1 MFAHLHVHT
10 QYSLLDGMCRIPA
23 LIQRAK
29 ELGQTSIAIT
39 DHGVMYGVVDFY
51 KQAKEAGIH
60 PVIGCEVYVAPRKRD
75 DRIHEMDASAFHLV
89 LLAETEEGYR
99 NLMKLSSLGFLE
111 GYYYKPRVDLELL
124 EKYHEGIIALSACL
138 SGQIPSCL
146 LDDRYEEAKRIAMVY
161 RDLFGKNHF
170 FLELQDHGLPEQQKV
185 NAGLKRLARDLDIGL
200 VATNDVHYIRRE
212 DAAAQDVLMCVQT
225 GKKRNDADRMR
236 FDCDRFYLTSE
247 EEMSALF
254 SDCPE
259 AITNTEKIA
268 RRCQVT
274 VHDGEMHL
282 PHFSDLPEGM
292 DADGYLRFLAE
303 EGLKNRYQTISESLT
318 ERLDY
323 ELRTIREMGFS
334 DYFLIVWDFVR
345 FARSQGIMVGPG
357 RGSGAGC
364 LVSYCLKITNIDPIR
379 YQLLFERFLNPERIT
394 MPDIDIDFCYERR
407 QEVIDYVTRKYGQNC
422 VAQIITFGTLAAKA
436 VVRDVGRV
444 LDMPYARV
452 DQLANRIPFGI
463 NMTIDR
469 ALKENPELSEVID
482 SDPDYAELME
492 YARALEGLPR
502 HASTHA
508 SAVLVTQEDIVTYV
522 PLQKNQEAVTTQF
535 PMKNIEELGLLKA
548 DFLGLRTLT
557 VLRDTIVEVKKR
569 TGKQIDI
576 EKIDFDDPNV
586 YAMIAAGETE
596 GVFQLESTG
605 MKRFMTELKPACLED
620 VIAGISLYRPGP
632 MQQIP
637 TYIKNKSDPEQIAYS
652 HPLLEPILSVTYG
665 CMVYQE
671 QVMQIVRQLGG
682 YSYGRADLV
691 RRAMA
696 KKKADV
702 MEQERA
708 HFIHGIV
715 NENGTVL
722 LPGALRNG
730 VSEPV
735 ANALFD
741 EISRF
746 AEYAFNKS
754 HAAAY
759 AHLAYQT
766 AYLKYYYPKEYMAA
780 LLTSFLG
787 TPSKITRYVA
797 ECKRLGIRILAP
809 HVNRSGE
816 VFTVSDEGICFALCA
831 IKNVG
836 RSFSAAILRERE
848 TKGSFED
855 LYDFCSRMNRN
866 DCNKRV
872 LESLIKSGAMD
883 GLGGHRAQL
892 FNAFEGVLETT
903 HSIGRQ
909 SVEGQMSFFGAVEGE
924 PAAKEALPDCVP
936 YSKERLLAMEKEAT
950 ELYFSGHPLDAYAD
964 RLAASGATPT
974 SEISDLVEGDTSST
988 IRNGSVVK
996 VAGIISAIKEKKT
1009 KREEVMAFVT
1019 LDDLFGSVEILM
1031 FPKIWSEC
1039 RYRIRSDVPVV
1050 IQGRVSL
1057 REDEPASLIGESIA
1071 ELSEELPQKLYLRI
1085 TSDQEHTIEKV
1096 LAVLKRFPGTLPVYF
1111 YYEGTKTTKLAPKT
1125 LWVAPTQQLL
1135 QELYGLLGKDSVR
1148 LV

>member
-29 ELGQTSIAIT
+29 DLGQTSIAIT

-51 KQAKEAGIH
+51 KQAKAAGIH
-60 PVIGCEVYVAPRKRD
+60 PVIGCEVYVAPRKRI

-111 GYYYKPRVDLELL
+111 GYYYKPRVDMELL
-124 EKYHEGIIALSACL
+124 EQYHEGIIALSACL

-146 LDDRYEEAKRIAMVY
+146 LDNRYEEAKRIATAY
-161 RDLFGKNHF
+161 RDIFGKDHF
-170 FLELQDHGLPEQQKV
+170 YLELQDHGLVEQQKV
-185 NAGLKRLARDLDIGL
+185 NAGLKRLAKELDIGL
-200 VATNDVHYIRRE
+200 VATNDVHYIQRE
-212 DAAAQDVLMCVQT
+212 DASAQDILMCVQT
-225 GKKRNDADRMR
+225 GKKRSDADRMR

-247 EEMSALF
+247 EEMVSLF
-254 SDCPE
+254 PDCPE
-259 AITNTEKIA
+259 AIANTERIA
-268 RRCQVT
+268 QRCQVT

-292 DADGYLRFLAE
+292 DADSYLRHLAE
-303 EGLKNRYQTISESLT
+303 EGLKKRYCEMTAPLR

-323 ELRTIREMGFS
+323 ELKIIREMGFS

-345 FARSQGIMVGPG
+345 FAREQKIMVGPG

-364 LVSYCLKITNIDPIR
+364 LVSYCLQITNIDPIR

-436 VVRDVGRV
+436 VIRDVGRV

-452 DQLANRIPFGI
+452 DQLADRIPFGI
-463 NMTIDR
+463 NMTIER
-469 ALKENPELSEVID
+469 ALRENSELSDMID
-482 SDPDYAELME
+482 SNADYTELME
-492 YARALEGLPR
+492 YAKALEGLPR

-508 SAVLVTQEDIVTYV
+508 SAVLITQDDIVTYV
-522 PLQKNQEAVTTQF
+522 PLQKNQDAVTTQF

-557 VLRDTIVEVKKR
+557 VLRDTILAVEKR
-569 TGKQIDI
+569 TGKRIDI
-576 EKIDFDDPNV
+576 EQIDFDDPNV

-605 MKRFMTELKPACLED
+605 MKRFMTELKPTCLED

-637 TYIKNKSDPEQIAYS
+637 TYIKNKGNPEQVTYS

-665 CMVYQE
+665 CIVYQE
-671 QVMQIVRQLGG
+671 QVMQIVRRLGG

-702 MEQERA
+702 MERERS
-708 HFIHGIV
+708 HFIYGIV
-715 NENGTVL
+715 DERGTVEV
-722 LPGALRNG
+722 PGALRNG
-730 VSEPV
+730 VSESV

-766 AYLKYYYPKEYMAA
+766 AYLKHYFPKEYMAA

-787 TPSKITRYVA
+787 TPSKISRYVA
-797 ECKRLGIRILAP
+797 ECNRLGIRIIAP
-809 HVNRSGE
+809 HVNRSAE
-816 VFTVSDEGICFALCA
+816 TFSVCDEGISFALCA

-836 RSFSAAILRERE
+836 RSFSAAIARERE
-848 TKGSFED
+848 EKGAFTD

-866 DCNKRV
+866 DCNKRM
-872 LESLIKSGAMD
+872 LESLIKSGALD
-883 GLGGHRAQL
+883 GVGGHRAQL
-892 FNAFEGVLETT
+892 YNAFERVLETV
-903 HSIGRQ
+903 HSSGRRA
-909 SVEGQMSFFGAVEGE
+909 VEGQMSFFGFGE
-924 PAAKEALPDCVP
+924 SEVAERETLPDCP
-936 YSKERLLAMEKEAT
+936 AYPKERLLMMEKEAT
-950 ELYFSGHPLDAYAD
+950 ELYFSGHPLDEFAD
-964 RLAASGATPT
+964 RLAVSGATPS
-974 SEISDLVEGDTSST
+974 SEISDLVEGDTGSA
-988 IRNGSVVK
+988 IKNGSVIK
-996 VAGIISAIKEKKT
+996 VAGVVSSVKEKKT
-1009 KREEVMAFVT
+1009 KRDEIMAFVT
-1019 LDDLFGSVEILM
+1019 LEDLFGSVEVLM
-1031 FPKIWSEC
+1031 FPKVWAEC
-1039 RYRIRSDVPVV
+1039 RYRMRTDEPIV

-1057 REDEPASLIGESIA
+1057 RDDEPPSLIGESV
-1071 ELSEELPQKLYLRI
+1071 SELPQELPKKLYLRI
-1085 TSDQEHTIEKV
+1085 TPSQGHMIDKIQQV
-1096 LAVLKRFPGTLPVYF
+1096 LSEAPGELPVYL
-1111 YYEGTKTTKLAPKT
+1111 YYEAEKNTKMAPKS
-1125 LWVAPTQQLL
+1125 LWVTPTQQLL
-1135 QELYGLLGKDSVR
+1135 QKLSELLGKDSVR